1 MFPLT
6 YRIVLDLSTLAD
18 SYLVDVRWI
27 DGQVSQSISWRNSIR
42 FHLGHMRNIMN
53 ASEGNNSSTWGA
65 LLENSFQNYL
75 WVDYVGFV
83 AHGLISVLGGL
94 LNGFVVWVLAQDPQR
109 SFIDGMYMNQ
119 AVGDLL
125 DGSLGLILLSWA
137 RIIIM
142 YDWRKGLW
150 GFFASTTLFMINVT
164 VEDITTIIVTFV
176 KTRQVLLMKQAS
188 IKLSGNCIKRPSKA
202 QEFLAVKSKLY

>member
-1 MFPLT
+1 
-6 YRIVLDLSTLAD
+6 
-18 SYLVDVRWI
+18 
-27 DGQVSQSISWRNSIR
+27 
-42 FHLGHMRNIMN
+42 MN
-53 ASEGNNSSTWGA
+53 ASEGNNSSAWGA
-65 LLENSFQNYL
+65 LLESSFQNYL

-83 AHGLISVLGGL
+83 ALGLISVLGSL

-137 RIIIM
+137 RIIM
-142 YDWRKGLW
+142 SYDWRKGLW
-150 GFFASTTLFMINVT
+150 GFFVSTILFMTNVT

-202 QEFLAVKSKLY
+202 QEFLVAKSEMLLN